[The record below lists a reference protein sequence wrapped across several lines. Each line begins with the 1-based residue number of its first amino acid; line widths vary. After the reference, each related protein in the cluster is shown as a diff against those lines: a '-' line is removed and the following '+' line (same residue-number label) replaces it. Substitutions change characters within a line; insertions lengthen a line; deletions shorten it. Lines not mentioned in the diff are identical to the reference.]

1 MGMVHEILGERNE
14 AIAAYKKASEI
25 DPENYGDEV
34 RQRLQHIRSTEPSSQ
49 PTPPPPPPAELQE
62 ERTPIKPISETELE
76 SFRKAL
82 GEIETVSDLLRK
94 MGGSSGGKEPSEGN

>member
-1 MGMVHEILGERNE
+1 
-14 AIAAYKKASEI
+14 
-25 DPENYGDEV
+25 
-34 RQRLQHIRSTEPSSQ
+34 
-49 PTPPPPPPAELQE
+49 LQE

-94 MGGSSGGKEPSEGN
+94 MGGPSGGKEPSEGN